1 MKTVHLV
8 SLKHKGGHWL
18 KIQSDTFIVEEE
30 FATQFRGSHWSE
42 AHESAL
48 ILYTKNVVN
57 ELFTYFRAKGYYVD
71 YSRVRSSSMLLN
83 KGKEERR
90 KRKEDG
96 LSVRKRRYYNTYIS
110 YLEGLRLSNSTINVY
125 SNFVADF
132 LLYIKHRELK
142 TLSNEDVMRFTE
154 IMVKNKAYGIST
166 HRQMVSAIKHF
177 AKRFEETKIDNF
189 ELKRPTRDRRL
200 PSVLSQEEILAL
212 LQVTANLKH
221 RTIIALVYSAGLRIS
236 ELLTLELA
244 ALDVG
249 RCQILIRNSKG
260 RKDRYVV
267 MAQSFIPLLKNY
279 LFTYKPRRYFI
290 EGLHSRPYS
299 ASSVRKFLSRSCKKA
314 GIKKHVTPHTLR
326 HSYATH
332 LIENGV
338 GLRYIQELLG
348 HSKPETTMIY
358 THIAK
363 KDLLQI
369 QSPLDN
375 AVLGLLESD
384 KKPQKVFLSGKFLR

>member
-212 LQVTANLKH
+212 
-221 RTIIALVYSAGLRIS
+221 
-236 ELLTLELA
+236 ELA

-279 LFTYKPRRYFI
+279 LFTYKPRGYFI